1 MIRMSLQSPEGA
13 RLRCRLVE
21 GVDVRPGVEQPVAGP
36 DERRVSRGRA
46 IAGAAVIVVVVVAAG
61 IAVYQQRHSFAGTL
75 RRVGAGSMAL
85 SLLAGLIGVAATF
98 PMWREVL
105 HGLGVQMPW
114 GAGSRV
120 FFTSQLGKYLPG
132 SVWPVVMQMEA
143 GRARG
148 ASRRTML
155 AANLITLVMSC
166 ALGLILACL
175 LLPLYDAHALRRY
188 WWALLA
194 LPFLLALLHPRALP
208 ALLDRAFA
216 LIHRPPLGERLDL
229 RSGACAA
236 GWSLLSWLGLGT
248 HLAIVCAALGH
259 GGLSAFVLCTG
270 GMALAVS
277 LGVLF
282 IPAPA
287 GAGVRDV
294 VLTLVLRTMLSSGQ
308 ALAVVIASRVVLI
321 VGDLVLAAA
330 AAAFR
335 PRSRA
340 GTEVVPPR
348 RAVE

>member
-1 MIRMSLQSPEGA
+1 
-13 RLRCRLVE
+13 
-21 GVDVRPGVEQPVAGP
+21 VRPGAEQPVAGS

-46 IAGAAVIVVVVVAAG
+46 IAGAVVIVVVVAAAG
-61 IAVYQQRHSFAGTL
+61 VAIYRERHSFADTL
-75 RRVGAGSMAL
+75 RRVGAGSMVL
-85 SLLAGLIGVAATF
+85 SLLAGLVGVAATF

-105 HGLGVQMPW
+105 RGLGVAMPW
-114 GAGSRV
+114 GVGSRV

-166 ALGLILACL
+166 ALGLVVACV
-175 LLPLYDAHALRRY
+175 LLPLYDAHALRKY
-188 WWALLA
+188 WWALFA

-216 LIHRPPLGERLDL
+216 LIHRPGLGERLDV
-229 RSGACAA
+229 RSGLRAG
-236 GWSLLSWLGLGT
+236 GWSLVSWLGLGT

-259 GGLSAFVLCTG
+259 GGLSVFVLCTG

-294 VLTLVLRTMLSSGQ
+294 VLTLVLRTILSSGQ

-321 VGDLVLAAA
+321 VCDLALAAA
-330 AAAFR
+330 AGIARARTR
-335 PRSRA
+335 P
-340 GTEVVPPR
+340 TEVVDDVRPGGAH
-348 RAVE
+348 RAQ